1 MSRLWSVSAEVARAV
16 KARRPV
22 VALETTL
29 VTHGLPHPEGL
40 AVAAELEDVV
50 RRGGAVP
57 ATIGVMDGRLRV
69 GLTRKELERLA
80 GGAGVAKL
88 NLSNLAAHL
97 ASGSAGSTTVAA
109 TVVAAHGAGIE
120 VMATGG
126 IGGVH
131 HDAAQTGDVSADL
144 TALARFPV
152 AVVCSG
158 AKAVLDLPRT
168 LEALETLGVPVYGL
182 GTDRF
187 PAFYRRDSG
196 LAVDHRF
203 DTARDLAAVVRAH
216 FDLGLGSGVVVA
228 NPVPAE
234 DELPAAIY
242 EASLA
247 GALADAKSRAVRG
260 RDLTPFLL
268 ERMRERTEGGS
279 VFSNRAL
286 LRANAAAAADLAV
299 ALAAGPRRTR
309 R

>member
-1 MSRLWSVSAEVARAV
+1 
-16 KARRPV
+16 V

-29 VTHGLPHPEGL
+29 VTHGLPRPEGL
-40 AVAAELEDVV
+40 NVAAELEEAV

-57 ATIGVMDGRLRV
+57 ATIGVLDGRLRV
-69 GLTRKELERLA
+69 GLTKTELERLA
-80 GGAGVAKL
+80 AARGVAKL
-88 NLSNLAAHL
+88 NLSNLASHL
-97 ASGSAGSTTVAA
+97 ATGAPGSTTVAA
-109 TVVAAHGAGIE
+109 TMAAAHAAGIE
-120 VMATGG
+120 VLATGG

-131 HDAAQTGDVSADL
+131 REAGRTGDVSGDL
-144 TALARFPV
+144 TALAHFPV

-196 LAVDHRF
+196 LPVDHRF
-203 DTARDLAAVVRAH
+203 DTARELAAAVRAH
-216 FDLGLGSGVVVA
+216 FDLGLGSGIVVA

-234 DELPAAIY
+234 DEMPAALY
-242 EASLA
+242 ESSLEA
-247 GALADAKSRAVRG
+247 ALADAARRAVRG

-268 ERMRERTEGGS
+268 ERLRALTEGAS

-286 LRANAAAAADLAV
+286 LRANAAAAAALAV
-299 ALAAGPRRTR
+299 ALARSRRAR

>member
-1 MSRLWSVSAEVARAV
+1 M
-16 KARRPV
+16 
-22 VALETTL
+22 
-29 VTHGLPHPEGL
+29 
-40 AVAAELEDVV
+40 
-50 RRGGAVP
+50 
-57 ATIGVMDGRLRV
+57 
-69 GLTRKELERLA
+69 
-80 GGAGVAKL
+80 
-88 NLSNLAAHL
+88 
-97 ASGSAGSTTVAA
+97 
-109 TVVAAHGAGIE
+109 VAAHGAGIE

-131 HDAAQTGDVSADL
+131 RDAAQTGDVSADL

-196 LAVDHRF
+196 LPVDHRF

-247 GALADAKSRAVRG
+247 GALADAKRRAVRG

>member
-1 MSRLWSVSAEVARAV
+1 
-16 KARRPV
+16 
-22 VALETTL
+22 
-29 VTHGLPHPEGL
+29 
-40 AVAAELEDVV
+40 
-50 RRGGAVP
+50 
-57 ATIGVMDGRLRV
+57 
-69 GLTRKELERLA
+69 
-80 GGAGVAKL
+80 
-88 NLSNLAAHL
+88 
-97 ASGSAGSTTVAA
+97 
-109 TVVAAHGAGIE
+109 

-131 HDAAQTGDVSADL
+131 RDAARTGDVSADL
-144 TALARFPV
+144 TALTRFPV

-196 LAVDHRF
+196 LPVDHRF
-203 DTARDLAAVVRAH
+203 DTARDLAAAVRAH

-234 DELPAAIY
+234 DEMPAAIY

-247 GALADAKSRAVRG
+247 GALADAKRQAVRG

-268 ERMRERTEGGS
+268 ERLRDLTDGAS

-286 LRANAAAAADLAV
+286 LRSNAAAAAALAV
-299 ALAAGPRRTR
+299 VLGRLGRRGR